1 MVFDYVLGSITT
13 IVIMAYLVFALIRP
27 ERF

>member
-1 MVFDYVLGSITT
+1 MLIDYILSGGVTVFVT
-13 IVIMAYLVFALIRP
+13 AYLCYALWRP

>member
-1 MVFDYVLGSITT
+1 MTFDYILSGGVTLFLT
-13 IVIMAYLVFALIRP
+13 AYLAYALWRP

>member
-1 MVFDYVLGSITT
+1 MAFDYILSGGVTVLIT
-13 IVIMAYLVFALIRP
+13 VYLAYALWRP

>member
-1 MVFDYVLGSITT
+1 MVFDYMLSGAVTVFIT
-13 IVIMAYLVFALIRP
+13 AYLAYALWRP

>member
-1 MVFDYVLGSITT
+1 MAFDYILSGLVTVFIT
-13 IVIMAYLVFALIRP
+13 AYLAYALWRP

>member
-1 MVFDYVLGSITT
+1 MLIDYILSGGVTLLLT
-13 IVIMAYLVFALIRP
+13 VYLIFALIRP

>member
-1 MVFDYVLGSITT
+1 MTFDYILSGGVTLCIT
-13 IVIMAYLVFALIRP
+13 AYLAYALWRP

>member
-1 MVFDYVLGSITT
+1 MTLDYGLGASLAVLLAG
-13 IVIMAYLVFALIRP
+13 YLLFALIRP

>member
-1 MVFDYVLGSITT
+1 MLFDYILGGAVAAFVSG
-13 IVIMAYLVFALIRP
+13 YLIFALVRP

>member
-1 MVFDYVLGSITT
+1 MTFDYILSGGVTVFVT
-13 IVIMAYLVFALIRP
+13 AHPAYARWRP

>member
-1 MVFDYVLGSITT
+1 MTFDYILSGGVTVFVT
-13 IVIMAYLVFALIRP
+13 AYLAYALWRP

>member
-1 MVFDYVLGSITT
+1 MAFDYILSG
-13 IVIMAYLVFALIRP
+13 IVTLVVTVYLAYALWRP

>member
-1 MVFDYVLGSITT
+1 MTFDYILGGAVTLFILG
-13 IVIMAYLVFALIRP
+13 YLIFALIRP

>member
-1 MVFDYVLGSITT
+1 MNVEHIVVGIIALVVLG
-13 IVIMAYLVFALIRP
+13 YLFWALINP

>member
-1 MVFDYVLGSITT
+1 MGFENILLL
-13 IVIMAYLVFALIRP
+13 IVSSLVMAYLVFALIRP